1 MWIILSVIIPVSLVI
16 IYFVSRPITP
26 KSTETTLISPS
37 PTPISVNLATWTD
50 EAGFSFQYPENIA
63 IDKHP
68 DDNDNYANL
77 TLTDSDQEGSIDIV
91 MSDKNN
97 TMDKWL
103 NPIDT
108 ILGEKDGKKNIT
120 ATETIIGVIDNDVL
134 VTLKRSTKLSPLL
147 EVAWQN
153 ITDSWVFIYPTPKAV
168 KTVQTNT
175 NTDSGNVLEEE

>member
-1 MWIILSVIIPVSLVI
+1 MWIIFAIIIPIGLII
-16 IYFVSRPITP
+16 IYFISRPIP
-26 KSTETTLISPS
+26 QKSVETTLISPS
-37 PTPISVNLATWTD
+37 PTPIPVTLATWTD
-50 EAGFSFQYPENIA
+50 EAGFSFQYPDGIA
-63 IDKHP
+63 INKHP
-68 DDNDNYANL
+68 DDNENYANL
-77 TLTDSDQEGSIDIV
+77 TLTDTDQEGSIDIV

-97 TMDKWL
+97 TMDKWA

-120 ATETIIGVIDNDVL
+120 ATKTIIGVIDNDVI
-134 VTLKRSTKLSPLL
+134 VTLTRSAKLSQLL
-147 EVAWQN
+147 ETTWQN